1 MKIMSPRV
9 HGYLDLVVIAAFA
22 LAPTLLGFGSRA
34 ASLCYVLAGLHAT
47 LTVLTA
53 FPMGLLKMIPFPVHG
68 ALEAVMAPLL
78 VASFAANFNNL
89 TLIALLTEGAPDYL
103 DTEVPVGATD
113 LLASYTY
120 RIAFNDGGQNYALAC
135 AISSIVFLIV
145 ALLAYV
151 NLRFFGGAK
160 AARH

>member
-47 LTVLTA
+47 
-53 FPMGLLKMIPFPVHG
+53 HG

-78 VASFAANFNNL
+78 VATPWLVGFSGVGPARSFY
-89 TLIALLTEGAPDYL
+89 IASGMVLGAVWLLTDYRAGAPDREHL
-103 DTEVPVGATD
+103 PEGRV
-113 LLASYTY
+113 
-120 RIAFNDGGQNYALAC
+120 
-135 AISSIVFLIV
+135 SI
-145 ALLAYV
+145 
-151 NLRFFGGAK
+151 
-160 AARH
+160 

>member
-1 MKIMSPRV
+1 MKLLSPRV

-34 ASLCYVLAGLHAT
+34 ASLCYVLAALHAT

-78 VASFAANFNNL
+78 VATPWLVGFSGVGPARSFY
-89 TLIALLTEGAPDYL
+89 IASGMVLGAVWLLTDYRAGAPDREHL
-103 DTEVPVGATD
+103 PDDRV
-113 LLASYTY
+113 
-120 RIAFNDGGQNYALAC
+120 
-135 AISSIVFLIV
+135 SI
-145 ALLAYV
+145 
-151 NLRFFGGAK
+151 
-160 AARH
+160 